1 MLLTYL
7 ALIGVVFGFNLMPAF
22 APPTWSVLVLF
33 SLNSDLPAVP
43 LVLVG
48 AMAAASGR
56 MCLAYATGLLRHKVS
71 AEQRANLEAA
81 GEVLNRRTSHHIVGL
96 LLFAISPLPSA
107 QLFEAAGLIG
117 MRIVPLT
124 LAFFSGRIVSYSIYV
139 AGTTTLKAQGLSDV
153 IKESLTSPWGI
164 AFQLAMLVGVYLLT
178 KINWVNVLGKKSN
191 SAD

>member
-7 ALIGVVFGFNLMPAF
+7 ALVGVVFGFNLMPAF

-33 SLNSDLPAVP
+33 SLNSDIPAVP
-43 LVLVG
+43 LVVVG
-48 AMAAASGR
+48 AIAAASGR
-56 MCLAYATGLLRHKVS
+56 MSLAYATGLLRNKVS
-71 AEQRANLEAA
+71 QKQRRNLEAA

-139 AGTTTLKAQGLSDV
+139 AGTASLKAQGLSDV

-164 AFQLAMLVGVYLLT
+164 AFQLAMLFGVYLLT
-178 KINWVNVLGKKSN
+178 RVNWIKLLPKKAT